1 MKAKDIALLCTA
13 AAGAGAVAGAVAA
26 SPSASAGAKKAQPRS
41 QSRVKNQ
48 AAAKRTASEG
58 FECMQRAETMFPDG
72 LSSPRI
78 ICTDSAG
85 GLAAAVFGE
94 NNCRAFILR
103 PDGDGAAAEEIRCPT
118 AVTGAA
124 VSDKC
129 VFFITPRGG
138 VCVYP
143 DPEKE
148 PVMCALTDPGYVC
161 SIGGKFC
168 VFSDSLL
175 YVCTDSGE
183 IEKTVSLSALAEI
196 SGSDICDAESTDGG
210 FSSARVTVKKMQP
223 FGKGGFFAVITD
235 DGRSFLMHSED
246 GDFYSFEKT
255 YESILDVCVY
265 EKYAYYLCRLSGGY
279 GIIKTAVTDKKCE
292 TISKFFLCPPEN
304 IPVRLYGGICGLG
317 VLFSDGSIRF
327 LLPEIASERRR
338 EKCRKELAALS
349 GAFEG
354 VCAEDIFTLG
364 SFTAY
369 FSGGRL
375 YTLK

>member
-26 SPSASAGAKKAQPRS
+26 VPSASAGAKKAQPHS
-41 QSRVKNQ
+41 ENKDKNQ
-48 AAAKRTASEG
+48 TAAGKTAPAG
-58 FECMQRAETMFPDG
+58 LRRAECAEIRLPDG
-72 LSSPRI
+72 LSSPRL
-78 ICTDSAG
+78 ICSGSDS

-103 PDGDGAAAEEIRCPT
+103 PTGDGAAAEEIRCPA
-118 AVTGAA
+118 AVTDAA

-129 VFFITPRGG
+129 AFFITSRGG

-148 PVMCALTDPGYVC
+148 TVMCALTDPEYVC
-161 SIGGKFC
+161 SIGGKFY

-175 YVCTDSGE
+175 YICTDSGE

-196 SGSDICDAESTDGG
+196 SGSDICDAENTDGG

-223 FGKGGFFAVITD
+223 FGKGGFSAVITD

-255 YESILDVCVY
+255 YGSILDVCVY

-304 IPVRLYGGICGLG
+304 IPIRLYGGIYGLG
-317 VLFSDGSIRF
+317 VLFSDGSVRF

-338 EKCRKELAALS
+338 EKCRRELAALN

-364 SFTAY
+364 SLTAY
-369 FSGGRL
+369 LSGGRL